1 MKKIFL
7 FATMFAI
14 SLSMLGQEYM
24 HVWQDGKKTD
34 YVVTE
39 VDSVTFNKMMHNGH
53 EYVDLGLPSG
63 TLWATCNVGANKP
76 EEYGDYFAWGE
87 TESKSTYNDLTYKWF
102 AYETIGTNR
111 RFYATKYCTNETYGI
126 VDNKTTLE
134 LSDDAAHANWGGNW
148 RMPTAIE
155 QNELYSECTSNWTT
169 HNGVNGY
176 KFVGSNGNSIFLP
189 AAGYCS
195 SIDEI
200 QKLGEEGQYWSSSL
214 DTTMSKFAYLFCC
227 DSNSIRYKS
236 VGWRVVGESIRPV
249 CRQNSISQREMYI
262 WQNGGKTTFV
272 VADVD
277 SVTFTKDEK
286 VTPPTTGTENGYE
299 WVDLGLS
306 VKWATCNVGAT
317 KPEEY
322 GDYFAWGEVEPKD
335 YYDWSNYKWCKGT
348 YLTKTKYCTNPSSAY
363 DSIVDNKTTLEL
375 VDDAAHVNWGGK
387 WRMPNNTE
395 LTELRELCT
404 WTKSSQNGVEGYK
417 VTSNKSGYTDKS
429 IFLPMAGLYRSGSS
443 FSSAGNGGYY
453 WSRSLDTEI
462 TSSAWGICFYLDTPI
477 YKVGVELPS
486 GLSVRPVCP

>member
-1 MKKIFL
+1 MKKILL
-7 FATMFAI
+7 FIAIFAVSLNMQAQEKMF
-14 SLSMLGQEYM
+14 
-24 HVWQDGKKTD
+24 VWQNGVKTD
-34 YVVTE
+34 FVVTD
-39 VDSVTFNKMMHNGH
+39 VDSITFNQLTGNGH

-87 TESKSTYNDLTYKWF
+87 TEPKSTYTKANYKWF
-102 AYETIGTNR
+102 SNGDDHNI
-111 RFYATKYCTNETYGI
+111 TKYNYDSSYGI
-126 VDNKTTLE
+126 VDNNNTID
-134 LSDDAAHANWGGNW
+134 LSDDAAHMNMGGYW
-148 RMPTAIE
+148 RMPTLA
-155 QNELYSECTSNWTT
+155 ELDELRNSCKWTWTT
-169 HNGVNGY
+169 KNGVNGC
-176 KFVGSNGNSIFLP
+176 KVTSLTNGNSIFLP
-189 AAGYCS
+189 AAGNTHNNSLEYASNYGFC
-195 SIDEI
+195 
-200 QKLGEEGQYWSSSL
+200 WSSTLITATYPLPAYGVYFGEDVVYRSYYDRYFGL
-214 DTTMSKFAYLFCC
+214 SVRGVCKNPSK
-227 DSNSIRYKS
+227 
-236 VGWRVVGESIRPV
+236 
-249 CRQNSISQREMYI
+249 QHEMYV

-277 SVTFTKDEK
+277 SVTFGKEN
-286 VTPPTTGTENGYE
+286 TPPATGTENGYE

-453 WSRSLDTEI
+453 WSRSLDTQI
-462 TSSAWGICFYLDTPI
+462 TSDAWGICFYLDTPI
-477 YKVGVELPS
+477 SKVSVDRPS

>member
-1 MKKIFL
+1 MKKILL
-7 FATMFAI
+7 FIAIFAVSLNMQAQEKMF
-14 SLSMLGQEYM
+14 
-24 HVWQDGKKTD
+24 VWQNGVKADF
-34 YVVTE
+34 VVTD
-39 VDSVTFNKMMHNGH
+39 VDSITFNQVTGNGH

-63 TLWATCNVGANKP
+63 TLWATCNVGATKP

-87 TESKSTYNDLTYKWF
+87 TKPKDYYDWSTYKWCNDSDGN
-102 AYETIGTNR
+102 TL
-111 RFYATKYCTNETYGI
+111 TKYCTDSDYGI
-126 VDNKTTLE
+126 VDNKTELE
-134 LSDDAAHANWGGNW
+134 ATDDAATANWGGDW
-148 RMPTAIE
+148 RMPTIEE
-155 QNELYSECTSNWTT
+155 QNELFNNCTCGWTSQ
-169 HNGVNGY
+169 NGVTGC
-176 KFVGSNGNSIFLP
+176 VVTGPNGNSIFLP
-189 AAGYCS
+189 AAGERFGPS
-195 SIDEI
+195 LEHVGSHSR
-200 QKLGEEGQYWSSSL
+200 YWSSSL
-214 DTTMSKFAYLFCC
+214 IVLGPKSVYYL
-227 DSNSIRYKS
+227 DSNYDRTDWETMGRHHGLS
-236 VGWRVVGESIRPV
+236 VRPV

-277 SVTFTKDEK
+277 SVTFGKEN
-286 VTPPTTGTENGYE
+286 TPPATGTENGYE

-395 LTELRELCT
+395 LTELLELCT

-453 WSRSLDTEI
+453 WSRSLDTQI
-462 TSSAWGICFYLDTPI
+462 TSDAWGICFYLDTPI
-477 YKVGVELPS
+477 YKVSVDRPS